1 MGLSNNILFFIY
13 ASFPKGCEGE
23 GLLGGSVLL
32 IRDLEWQEPHLLT
45 SSCDLVMRLCGLP
58 VRGRGR
64 RLVPWD
70 KSASTQFHTFPW
82 LKQGTGTPLTSG
94 VPVATRKIILEILI
108 ICAKAE
114 KEGGHLI
121 SYLRDKVESLIFNL
135 TLLCFW
141 SSRSIELLLKHRPKA
156 SHC

>member
-1 MGLSNNILFFIY
+1 M
-13 ASFPKGCEGE
+13 
-23 GLLGGSVLL
+23 
-32 IRDLEWQEPHLLT
+32 
-45 SSCDLVMRLCGLP
+45 
-58 VRGRGR
+58 
-64 RLVPWD
+64 PWN

-94 VPVATRKIILEILI
+94 VPIASRKMILEILL

-114 KEGGHLI
+114 KEGGHL
-121 SYLRDKVESLIFNL
+121 SHLKDKVENLIFSPM
-135 TLLCFW
+135 LLCFW